1 MLRCCLGAV
10 RAPRVC
16 TCTCTAARRGAYI
29 QPPIPSKRQ
38 PHQRLRPWLRLV
50 VAEPVTD
57 RSLGR
62 CSTRALDSSTS
73 AFFSFLFFCA
83 ARRKR
88 RFGRTRRLTRST
100 DRFGSQLTPIERTT
114 TTTDCYTR
122 TEYGC
127 ANCSRRK
134 KNSTSIPYTYY
145 VVVSSEQGKKE
156 TKGRDN

>member
-73 AFFSFLFFCA
+73 AFFFLFVLLRGPPEASVWPDAETHSINRSVWFA
-83 ARRKR
+83 ANA
-88 RFGRTRRLTRST
+88 
-100 DRFGSQLTPIERTT
+100 DRE
-114 TTTDCYTR
+114 DDDD
-122 TEYGC
+122 YGLLY
-127 ANCSRRK
+127 ADGIWMR
-134 KNSTSIPYTYY
+134 
-145 VVVSSEQGKKE
+145 
-156 TKGRDN
+156 